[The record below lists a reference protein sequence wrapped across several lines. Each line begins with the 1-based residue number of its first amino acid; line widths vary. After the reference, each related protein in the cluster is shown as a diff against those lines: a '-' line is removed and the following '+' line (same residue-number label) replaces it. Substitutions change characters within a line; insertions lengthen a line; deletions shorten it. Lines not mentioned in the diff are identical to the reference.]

1 MIDFAK
7 YDLNTKHL
15 KLVRLDFNFKS
26 KDAIDVMYDSLTR
39 EEKVNIEYITK
50 KFPNLSNKNE
60 EQNYWD
66 IFLVD
71 FELLFYLENL
81 LVKYGVNYSVKEI
94 TNQYYKKS
102 KILNKNL
109 IEEIDNYLDK
119 FLDIDIVL
127 DRINSVG
134 IDKINKFELSYLEKQ
149 SKK

>member
-50 KFPNLSNKNE
+50 KFPNLSNENE

-119 FLDIDIVL
+119 FLDIDIV
-127 DRINSVG
+127 S
-134 IDKINKFELSYLEKQ
+134 Q
-149 SKK
+149 SRSKRSGNGL